1 MLKYNI
7 THMSEM
13 KKDPPKSNRVF
24 IGLVL
29 IMVMALFMIFL
40 ISLAIMNFLVSFKPI
55 IVINVAV
62 SFLALIS
69 TFFLAYIAL
78 VKINSRFFK

>member
-1 MLKYNI
+1 
-7 THMSEM
+7 M

-29 IMVMALFMIFL
+29 ILVMALGMIFL
-40 ISLAIMNFLVSFKPI
+40 ISLSIMNFLVSFKPFI
-55 IVINVAV
+55 AFKVVI

-78 VKINSRFFK
+78 VNINSRFFK

>member
-1 MLKYNI
+1 
-7 THMSEM
+7 MSGM

-78 VKINSRFFK
+78 VKINSKFFK